1 MISKESKK
9 WGSQSETL
17 SSSSLR
23 NSKNTNPHS
32 LSLSEERL
40 SELSVHLP
48 PTVEIKSLRS
58 RNGEDLFLQVNKSPG
73 RTTLYRISI
82 LPISFE
88 SGQTETFRY
97 SYSEE

>member
-1 MISKESKK
+1 MTSKESK
-9 WGSQSETL
+9 SVESLDRIL
-17 SSSSLR
+17 SSRSSK
-23 NSKNTNPHS
+23 NSKSSDLPS
-32 LSLSEERL
+32 LSLSAERL
-40 SELSVHLP
+40 SELSARLP

-88 SGQTETFRY
+88 SGLTETFRY